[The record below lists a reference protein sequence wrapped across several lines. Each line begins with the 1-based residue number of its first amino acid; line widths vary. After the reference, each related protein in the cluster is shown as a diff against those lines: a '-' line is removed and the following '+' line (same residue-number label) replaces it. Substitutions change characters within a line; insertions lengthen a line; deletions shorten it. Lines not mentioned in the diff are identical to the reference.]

1 MNPLKTILSINIP
14 LQSRKEAKEEEQ
26 RKQKK
31 AEELAE
37 EIKGNIFDTDWQKML
52 EKITKIY

>member
-14 LQSRKEAKEEEQ
+14 LPSRKEAIEEEQ